1 MSLERTLRMLLD
13 SDPARLER
21 DRLNTWDE
29 CTDGGKSAFVLF
41 GAGGLGRSTRVRLE
55 SEGRSVLAFVDNDQG
70 KWGAPVDGIPVLSP
84 EEAVRRHGTEACF
97 VVCIWRAE
105 GGHRFQDTRDLL
117 HRLGARRVVHF
128 GDLGRAFPDRLLPHY
143 SMDGQGAVLEA
154 GQSIV
159 RAADLMGDAHSRDV
173 FLRHALWRITLDF
186 DLLPPVDPREI
197 YFPAGI
203 IDPRPG
209 DVLVDAG
216 AFDGDTAARFLDL
229 WGPHARAVHA
239 FEPDPAN
246 ARRFEERF
254 REAPPAAEV
263 HLHPFALGPNEGELR
278 FSAEGSLSSR
288 ESASGDFRVLC
299 LPLDSVPLAGP
310 VGLFKL
316 DVEGA
321 EVGILEG
328 AARILAADRPRLA
341 VCLYHRQAHL
351 WEIPLL
357 LQDLVPGYRFQLINH
372 GSEAWDLV
380 LYASHP

>member
-1 MSLERTLRMLLD
+1 MSLERAFRMLLD
-13 SDPARLER
+13 ADPARLER
-21 DRLNTWDE
+21 ERQNRWD
-29 CTDGGKSAFVLF
+29 DSAGGGKTAFVLF

-55 SEGRSVLAFVDNDQG
+55 SEGRQVLAFADNDQG
-70 KWGAPVDGIPVLSP
+70 KWGASVDGLPVLSP
-84 EEAVRRHGTEACF
+84 ENAVRRHGTEACF

-117 HRLGARRVVHF
+117 HRLGAKHVVHF

-143 SMDGQGAVLEA
+143 CLDRQGAVLEA
-154 GQSIV
+154 APSILK
-159 RAADLMGDAHSRDV
+159 AADLMADDHSRDIFV
-173 FLRHALWRITLDF
+173 RHVLWRITLDF
-186 DLLPPVDPREI
+186 DLLPGVDPREI
-197 YFPAGI
+197 YFPPGI

-216 AFDGDTAARFLDL
+216 AFDGDTASRFLEL
-229 WGPHARAVHA
+229 WGTQARAVHA

-254 REAPPAAEV
+254 KVAPPTAAV
-263 HLHPFALGPNEGELR
+263 HLHRVALGPKEGALR
-278 FSAEGSLSSR
+278 FNAEGSLSSR
-288 ESASGDFRVLC
+288 ESAYGDLRVPC

-328 AARILAADRPRLA
+328 AGRTLVADQPRLA
-341 VCLYHRQAHL
+341 VCLYHRQSHL

-357 LQDLVPGYRFQLINH
+357 LQERVPGHRLQLINH

-380 LYASHP
+380 LYASRS